1 MTTERKE
8 LSVNQLDYFE
18 IRQNIK
24 NFLKSQEQFLDYDFE
39 GSGLSVLLD
48 VLSYVT
54 HYQGI
59 YNNLTANELFLDTA
73 VKRSS
78 LVSHA
83 KSLGY
88 VPRSRSAPVAT
99 VDITYANAVPN
110 ILPVGQV
117 FTTKIGNKSY
127 NFVNTDAYTPVDG
140 QTPNIQDVEI
150 REGVLKTITF
160 VTPDS
165 KPYQRFRIQDDSI
178 DTKTIKITVTES
190 PSSNSGITDV
200 WTLGTNAVTIAGDSL
215 AYFIEEDFDG
225 AYSIGFGDGVIG
237 KKLEAGNVVTVTYLQ
252 TKGAEA
258 NDAGSTDTTENPS
271 FLYEN
276 NTVVVKSQAAGG
288 SERESIASIRFNAP
302 KAYAAQNRAITTSDY
317 EALINNNF
325 SGFQSALVYGGEF
338 ATPPEFGKVIVVLK
352 PNTATL
358 VPSSLKNSIESFLRN
373 RCSVSIT
380 PEVKDPTPLYVRY
393 ILSAVY
399 NPSKTVLR
407 EPFLISTIKS
417 ITSQFIQNNTI
428 GFNSSVSFSKLE
440 KRLLDGVGGLETI
453 EIEPS
458 LEYRFF
464 PIEDTSTNYEF
475 KFKNPILHEFDGYTP
490 VISSSEFRF
499 VDADGI
505 EKNVFLDDDGFGKLR
520 IYRMVGGSKEYF
532 TEVDF
537 GKVNYK
543 TGDLSF
549 NSFALSTVNTT
560 IPISIFAKIDGG
572 RLISSE
578 TFILLE
584 DTRDPT
590 NAVVNL
596 TPDNR
601 PDSRTNAAGEIYLGT
616 SSLSSADTT
625 TQSVSTSRSTSTT
638 STTSAPSTSTGG
650 GY

>member
-18 IRQNIK
+18 IRENIK

-73 VKRSS
+73 IKRSS

-88 VPRSRSAPVAT
+88 VPRSRTSPVAT
-99 VDITYANAVPN
+99 VDITYASGVPN
-110 ILPVGQV
+110 VFPVGQV

-127 NFVNTDAYTPVDG
+127 SFVNTEAYTPVFG
-140 QTPNIQDVEI
+140 QSPNLQDVEI

-160 VTPDS
+160 VAPNS
-165 KPYQRFRIQDDSI
+165 ASYQKFRIKDDAI
-178 DTKTIKITVTES
+178 DTKTIKITVTQS
-190 PSSNSGITDV
+190 PSDNSGISDV
-200 WTLGTNAVTIAGDSL
+200 WSLGTNAVTIDGDSL
-215 AYFIEEDFDG
+215 AYFVEEDYDG

-258 NDAGSTDTTENPS
+258 NDAGSTDTEETPS
-271 FLYEN
+271 FSYAN
-276 NTVVVKSQAAGG
+276 NTVAVKSQAAAVA
-288 SERESIASIRFNAP
+288 EKESIASIRFNAP
-302 KAYAAQNRAITTSDY
+302 KSYAAQNRAVTTSDY

-358 VPSSLKNSIESFLRN
+358 VPSSLKNSIQSFLRS

-393 ILSAVY
+393 ALSAVY

-407 EPFLISTIKS
+407 EPYLVSTIKS
-417 ITSQFIQNNTI
+417 VTSQFIQDNTI

-440 KRLLDGVGGLETI
+440 KRLLEGVSGLETI

-464 PIEDTSTNYEF
+464 PIQDTSTNYEF

-505 EKNVFLDDDGFGKLR
+505 EKNVYLDDDGFGKLR
-520 IYRMVGGSKEYF
+520 IYQLVGGSKEYF
-532 TEVDF
+532 TNVDF

-543 TGDLSF
+543 TGDVSF

-560 IPISIFAKIDGG
+560 IPISIFVKVSGG

-596 TPDNR
+596 TSDNR

-616 SSLSSADTT
+616 SSLSSVSPTT
-625 TQSVSTSRSTSTT
+625 STSTT
-638 STTSAPSTSTGG
+638 SSSTSSPSTGG

>member
-24 NFLKSQEQFLDYDFE
+24 NFMKSQEQFLDYDFE

-73 VKRSS
+73 LKRSS

-99 VDITYANAVPN
+99 VDITYANAVPT

-117 FTTKIGNKSY
+117 FTTKIGNKTY
-127 NFVNTDAYTPVDG
+127 NFVNTDSYTPVDG
-140 QTPNIQDVEI
+140 QTPNVQDVEI
-150 REGVLKTITF
+150 REGVLKTLTF

-165 KPYQRFRIQDDSI
+165 KPYQKFRIKDDSI
-178 DTKTIKITVTES
+178 DTKTIKITVTKS

-200 WTLGTNAVTIAGDSL
+200 WTLGTNAVTINGESL
-215 AYFIEEDFDG
+215 AYFIEEDYDG

-258 NDAGSTDTTENPS
+258 NDAGSTDTTQNPS
-271 FLYEN
+271 FLYSN

-288 SERESIASIRFNAP
+288 AERESIASIRFNAP
-302 KAYAAQNRAITTSDY
+302 KAYAAQNRAITTSDF

-393 ILSAVY
+393 ALSAVY

-407 EPFLISTIKS
+407 EPYLISTIKS
-417 ITSQFIQNNTI
+417 ITSQYIQDNTI

-440 KRLLDGVGGLETI
+440 KRLLEGVSGLETI

-464 PIEDTSTNYEF
+464 PIEDTATNYEF

-543 TGDLSF
+543 TGDISF

-560 IPISIFAKIDGG
+560 IPISVFAKIDGG

-596 TPDNR
+596 TSDNR

-625 TQSVSTSRSTSTT
+625 TQSVSTTTTT
-638 STTSAPSTSTGG
+638 STTTSTSTGG